1 MTTSNRIVILE
12 APEEEILD
20 IPEFDDGAF
29 VHFFEPDLGDACTAV
44 AVMSSTGSKY
54 LTHLPLY
61 GKGGEK
67 MKTVEERNRE
77 LMKRNRELQDQI
89 WMLQMQDGELSTEQ
103 QSWLQM
109 KVASQR
115 KALDTL
121 NRKVVSQRF
130 RLRVLQEIGR
140 DLTKDEYLAARDA
153 IQSEQ
158 VKDRIEDYAP
168 VA

>member
-1 MTTSNRIVILE
+1 
-12 APEEEILD
+12 
-20 IPEFDDGAF
+20 
-29 VHFFEPDLGDACTAV
+29 
-44 AVMSSTGSKY
+44 
-54 LTHLPLY
+54 
-61 GKGGEK
+61 

-130 RLRVLQEIGR
+130 RLRVLQEMGR

>member
-1 MTTSNRIVILE
+1 
-12 APEEEILD
+12 
-20 IPEFDDGAF
+20 
-29 VHFFEPDLGDACTAV
+29 
-44 AVMSSTGSKY
+44 
-54 LTHLPLY
+54 
-61 GKGGEK
+61 

-77 LMKRNRELQDQI
+77 LMKRNRELQDEI
-89 WMLQMQDGELSTEQ
+89 WTLQMLQGELSTEQ

-115 KALDTL
+115 KALDAL

-130 RLRVLQEIGR
+130 RLRVLQEMGR

-153 IQSEQ
+153 IQNEQ
-158 VKDRIEDYAP
+158 VKERIEDYAP